1 MATPDRTEDG
11 TAARFAL
18 AVIPAAIVPFLG
30 SLIYFVF
37 FAGETWARWA
47 YGAVKLF
54 TLVWPLVATRFILD
68 RPLPKVDWS
77 SPRHR
82 AALGPGVIIGG
93 GISLL
98 MLILWASPMGAYVA
112 AYEPQIR
119 AKVVQLGVIDH
130 YVPFALLLSF
140 AHSGLEEYYWR
151 WFLFG
156 NLRTR
161 LSYPA
166 AGLLA
171 SLAFAS
177 HHAVILGQYFSLPW
191 TALFSLAVAIGGATW
206 CWMYQRQK
214 TLTGA
219 WLSHAM
225 LDLVIFWI
233 GYQMLF

>member
-1 MATPDRTEDG
+1 MATADLNKENSR
-11 TAARFAL
+11 ARFAL

-37 FAGETWARWA
+37 FAGETWARWMYA
-47 YGAVKLF
+47 VVKLF

-68 RPLPKVDWS
+68 RPLPRVDWGE
-77 SPRHR
+77 PKHR
-82 AALGPGVIIGG
+82 ASLAPGLIIGG

-98 MLILWASPMGAYVA
+98 MLALWASPIGAYVA
-112 AYEPQIR
+112 AFEPQIR

-130 YVPFALLLSF
+130 YVAFALLLSF
-140 AHSGLEEYYWR
+140 AHSGLEEFYWR

-156 NLRTR
+156 TLRTR
-161 LSYPA
+161 LSVPV
-166 AGLLA
+166 AGLLG
-171 SLAFAS
+171 SVAFAS

-191 TALFSLAVAIGGATW
+191 TLLFSLAVTVGGATW